1 MAEGTLVITISN
13 QVTAPAVV
21 AGVFITGWHVPTW
34 PEWETLIT
42 LLGGF
47 TGAGGKM
54 KLTSEWDAPNTGAD
68 NSSGFSATPGGY
80 RDPVSG
86 AFGGIYKNNVMW
98 SSDPEPVGSPGSRYC
113 AMLAYDNA
121 DVEEP
126 VFMGGQAS
134 ATFSAGNSIRLIK
147 DDSVDPGTVLDYD
160 GYLYNTVKIGTQ
172 VWMKSNLRTTHWA
185 DGTPIPIVTDNAAWA
200 ALTTAGMCYY
210 NNTP

>member
-13 QVTAPAVV
+13 QVTAPVVV

-54 KLTSEWDAPNTGAD
+54 KLITEWDAPNTGAD
-68 NSSGFSATPGGY
+68 NSSGFSASPAGQ
-80 RDPVSG
+80 RDPASG
-86 AFGGIYKNNVMW
+86 AFSNILMFNTIW
-98 SSDPEPVGSPGSRYC
+98 SSDPEPVGSPGTRYC
-113 AMLAYDNA
+113 AMLGYDNA
-121 DVEEP
+121 NVEEP
-126 VFMGGQAS
+126 VFMGGE
-134 ATFSAGNSIRLIK
+134 ATAGISTGNSIRLVK
-147 DDSVDPGTVLDYD
+147 DDSVDPGTVLD
-160 GYLYNTVKIGTQ
+160 TQ
-172 VWMKSNLRTTHWA
+172 VWMAANLRTTHWA